1 MLIDYNDTADDF
13 SCTEPYFA
21 EIPTIFYPILDVIIS
36 ILILVGNFFVIIVIG
51 KESTLHTYN
60 SYFIIQLSC
69 ADILVGLYL
78 PINAASHLYK

>member
-1 MLIDYNDTADDF
+1 MLNYNDTADGF

-21 EIPTIFYPILDVIIS
+21 EIPTIVYPILDIIIS
-36 ILILVGNFFVIIVIG
+36 ILILVGNFLVIIVIG
-51 KESTLHTYN
+51 KESHLHTYN

-78 PINAASHLYK
+78 PISSHLYK